1 MTPLQRE
8 EIAAK
13 MMFHIDA
20 MWCDV
25 RGVYVRGWAHCQDE
39 PVVALHLR
47 CGDAVAVLDER
58 QRRPDVRSVFPAV
71 HSEDCGFMGY
81 LACQPFQP
89 VLLGISTREGT
100 AEFPL
105 PGDAQAHVADT
116 EPEDDSFDRF
126 VDAMKQ
132 VRGNVVE
139 IGARAV
145 SPGASLQAERFA
157 PECAFQ
163 GIDIHAAPGVDV
175 VADAHYLSS
184 VIAPNSVDG
193 VFSMAVLEHLAAPW
207 VVAAEINRVLKIG
220 GLTYHL
226 VPHSW
231 PVHEMPNDFWRMSH
245 EGLKVIFGAATGF
258 DVVVAAMTTPL
269 QMIPPPS
276 MRRPPFLEFP
286 LMPGMAGSYI
296 LARKIA
302 HLETGA
308 VRWPLAREDVEK
320 HSRTYPLRAGDAA

>member
-1 MTPLQRE
+1 MTPLRE

-13 MMFHIDA
+13 ATFHIDA

-47 CGDAVAVLDER
+47 CGDAVAVLGER
-58 QRRPDVRSVFPAV
+58 QRRPDVLAVYPAV
-71 HSEDCGFMGY
+71 HSEDCGFVGY
-81 LACQPFQP
+81 LACPPFQP

-100 AEFPL
+100 TEHPL
-105 PGDAQAHVADT
+105 RGDAQAGDADT
-116 EPEDDSFDRF
+116 EPEDDTFTRF
-126 VDAMKQ
+126 IDAMKQ

-145 SPGASLQAERFA
+145 SPGASLKAERFA
-157 PECAFQ
+157 PECAFR

-193 VFSMAVLEHLAAPW
+193 VFSLAVLEHVAAPW
-207 VVAAEINRVLKIG
+207 LVAAEINRVLKIG

-258 DVVVAAMTTPL
+258 EAVDAAMSTPV
-269 QMIPPPS
+269 QMIPPPW

-302 HLETGA
+302 HIETGA

-320 HSRTYPLRAGDAA
+320 QSRTYPLRAGDAA